1 MCRGVTVLSAV
12 VIPFLVGAL
21 AVSFWSWMRTHRE
34 LLKREP
40 AMPAESSRLF
50 VPSGNPKRLVRVT
63 TPMRW
68 FEIVAAFREEW
79 NIEYGDL
86 SDGPMYGDEC
96 VEWLQQQLD
105 LDLYEIVITEET

>member
-1 MCRGVTVLSAV
+1 MSQYAQVFVVPRGTRDRIVKRFVSYLEDELT
-12 VIPFLVGAL
+12 PF
-21 AVSFWSWMRTHRE
+21 
-34 LLKREP
+34 LKREP
-40 AMPAESSRLF
+40 AIPVESSRLF

-86 SDGPMYGDEC
+86 SDGPMYEDEC
-96 VEWLQQQLD
+96 VKWLQQQLD